1 MHLMQ
6 QKDKMLLTGHK
17 KPVFVSLI
25 ILAVKLHCKVASLA
39 AEKRHMTVC
48 ACLLA
53 EAQLHTHELRSTAE
67 QQTDRNLD

>member
-48 ACLLA
+48 A
-53 EAQLHTHELRSTAE
+53 
-67 QQTDRNLD
+67 